1 MHKLTQL
8 ALNYHRFTQVFLIM
22 LVFIGY
28 KTFMGAPSK
37 EDPEILIRNAVV
49 VAQFPGMSPE
59 RIENFITKPLEREI
73 KQIPEVTDIK
83 SFSRT
88 GMTQINVTVDD
99 RYFDLQPI
107 WDNLRNRMD
116 AMRSQLPEGTQGPFV
131 NDEFGQVYSATIA
144 LYGEG
149 FSQNELNKVAEKIQD
164 RLNSSPSVSQVELY
178 GVNEERIWIKAKPDA
193 LENEK
198 FQFKQVVQTLQARN
212 VVLPGGVIEA
222 GTLEVEI
229 EPTGNFQSVEDI
241 LNLDLYIRELGNTV
255 FLRDLAEVY
264 RGYEEP
270 FNTPVYFNNNRAVI
284 IAAAM
289 VDGAQSD
296 QFGAEIESFL
306 SVEQGRLPVGMNLE
320 LATFQPEKVDVAVS
334 SATSNLLQTIA
345 VVLAVVMVFL
355 GLRMGLIVG
364 SIVPLTILMTV
375 IGMTLWGVEL
385 QRMSIA
391 AIIIALGLL
400 VDNGIVIAEFIK
412 RKISEGVE
420 RKEAAISASKT
431 MALPLLTSSLT
442 TILAFMPLLLA
453 QDVTGEYLRSLSQVI
468 TISLLSSWFLCL
480 FATPVMCVWF
490 MSDKAPTTKKPK
502 ETRFHSG
509 YRQAIST
516 ILNFRLSFVVVVLAT
531 FALAI
536 YGFKYVTVQFMP
548 GSERN
553 QYLVFVDLPAGTKV
567 SETEAVTGRL
577 NSWLLDKNENPD
589 VTSTVAYVG
598 DGGPRFFLALSPIDR
613 QPNRSFI
620 VVNTSDSDSALKM
633 VEKTNQFFIT
643 DLPEASGQAKQMWLG
658 GTELGLVEYQVVG
671 EDIQTL
677 QHIAG
682 QIEKELRQIPG
693 AVGVR
698 NDWENNVP
706 KLVVNIDQA
715 LALRAGVSSR
725 DIAQSLDSY
734 LRGREIT
741 SFRNDED
748 VIPVIVSGGDED
760 KKIEQLFSAQIVS
773 SGTGASLPLIQFAK
787 IEAHSE
793 PSVIRRFNLE
803 RTVTI
808 SVKHD
813 TLQASELNKLVQPAI
828 ADINLPTG
836 YKILLGGELKG
847 ASKANGALF
856 GYLPQCFAVMV
867 LLLLLQFN
875 SIRRPAIIL
884 MTIPLSLI
892 GASAG
897 LLIMNAYFTF
907 PAMLGIFSLAGII
920 INNGI
925 VLIDCIE
932 QEREAGLSVKQAIIE
947 ACVTRFRPIVMTTLT
962 TILGLIPLAISG
974 GEFWYSMAIVMI
986 FGMAVGTVLT
996 LGVVPVLYSLFFRD
1010 KQRNLAA
1017 QTA

>member
-1 MHKLTQL
+1 MEKLTRL
-8 ALNYHRFTQVFLIM
+8 ALNFNRFTQVFLIM
-22 LVFIGY
+22 LVVIGY
-28 KTFMGAPSK
+28 KTFMIAPSK
-37 EDPEILIRNAVV
+37 EDPEIVIRNAVV

-88 GMTQINVTVDD
+88 GVAQINVTVDD
-99 RYFDLQPI
+99 RYFELQPI

-116 AMRSQLPEGTQGPFV
+116 AIKPQLPDGTQGPFV

-144 LYGEG
+144 LYGEDFTQG
-149 FSQNELNKVAEKIQD
+149 ELNTVAENIQD
-164 RLNSSPSVSQVELY
+164 RLNSQRTVSQVELY

-193 LENEK
+193 LENDK
-198 FQFKQVVQTLQARN
+198 FQFKQVIQTLQARN
-212 VVLPGGVIEA
+212 VVMPGGVIEA
-222 GTLEVEI
+222 DSLEVEI

-241 LNLDLYIRELGNTV
+241 LNLDLYIRELDNTV
-255 FLRDLAEVY
+255 FLRDLATVY

-270 FNTPVYFNNNRAVI
+270 FNTPVYFNNQRAII

-289 VDGAQSD
+289 IDGAQSD
-296 QFGAEIESFL
+296 QFGQEIEHFL
-306 SVEQGRLPVGMNLE
+306 AEEKIKLPVGMQLE
-320 LATFQPEKVDVAVS
+320 LATFQPQKVDVAVK
-334 SATSNLLQTIA
+334 SATNNLLQTIG

-355 GLRMGLIVG
+355 GIRMGLIVG

-400 VDNGIVIAEFIK
+400 VDNGIVIAEYIK
-412 RKISEGVE
+412 TKIAEGVD
-420 RKEAAISASKT
+420 RKEAAIEASRT

-468 TISLLSSWFLCL
+468 TIALLSSWFLCL

-490 MSDKAPTTKKPK
+490 MRDSKQGDRPTK
-502 ETRFHSG
+502 ETKFHTG
-509 YRQAIST
+509 YRKAIT
-516 ILNFRLSFVVVVLAT
+516 TVLNFRFSFVATVLVI
-531 FALAI
+531 FVLAI
-536 YGFKYVTVQFMP
+536 YGFRFVTVQFMP

-567 SETEAVTGRL
+567 SETEKVTERL
-577 NSWLLDKNENPD
+577 NSWLLNQEENPE
-589 VTSTVAYVG
+589 VTSTIAYVG

-613 QPNRSFI
+613 QPNRAFL
-620 VVNTSDSDSALKM
+620 VVNTTDSNAALTM
-633 VEKTNQFFIT
+633 VEKTNRFFNT
-643 DLPEASGQAKQMWLG
+643 DLPEASGQAKRMWLG

-671 EDIQTL
+671 EDIETL
-677 QHIAG
+677 QTIALK
-682 QIEKELRQIPG
+682 IEQVLRQIPG

-725 DIAQSLDSY
+725 DIAQSLEGY
-734 LRGREIT
+734 LRGQTIT
-741 SFRNDED
+741 SYRSDED
-748 VIPVIVSGGDED
+748 VIPVVVSGSDED
-760 KKIEQLFSAQIVS
+760 KRIEELFSAQIVS
-773 SGTGASLPLIQFAK
+773 TGTGAALPLIQFAT
-787 IEAHSE
+787 IEARSE

-813 TLQASELNKLVQPAI
+813 SLQASELNKLVQPALDKLDLPPGY
-828 ADINLPTG
+828 DI
-836 YKILLGGELKG
+836 YLGGELKG

-856 GYLPQCFAVMV
+856 GYLPQCFAVMI

-892 GASAG
+892 GASSG
-897 LLIMNAYFTF
+897 LLIMDAYFTF

-932 QEREAGLSVKQAIIE
+932 QQRETGLSVKSSIVE
-947 ACVTRFRPIVMTTLT
+947 ACVTRFRPIIMTTLT
-962 TILGLIPLAISG
+962 TILGLVPLAISG

-1010 KQRNLAA
+1010 RQAKASL